1 MVKAKQVILMPYA
14 EASSDD
20 SIDLAPRIDSL
31 NGKVIGLLANGWRSL
46 DYSYEEFKKL
56 LEEKYEVAEVIIK
69 RKPGSSPL
77 PIEEL
82 EDVAARADAVISALG
97 N

>member
-20 SIDLAPRIDSL
+20 TTDLAPRIDSL

-46 DYSYEEFKKL
+46 DYSYDEFKKL

-77 PIEEL
+77 PLEEL

>member
-1 MVKAKQVILMPYA
+1 M
-14 EASSDD
+14 
-20 SIDLAPRIDSL
+20 
-31 NGKVIGLLANGWRSL
+31 IGLLANGWRSL
-46 DYSYEEFKKL
+46 DYSYDEFKKL

-77 PIEEL
+77 PLEEL